1 MAYKQPHRNVTP
13 VKQVD
18 TSPIKLPEPSP
29 LMQSYPVTQRAKST
43 PIKKTDPAK
52 KGASYYVVGGGQGTG
67 GQSIT
72 KGMSQDEVVVTAK
85 KSKGSKGSGSDAKTR
100 AEHRLEKTEKKL
112 ETSINTVG
120 GGEKSNRLRRRAQR
134 LKDKIAR
141 QEGKG
146 KKKYDRKDKK
156 FWRDNK

>member
-13 VKQVD
+13 AKQVD

-29 LMQSYPVTQRAKST
+29 LMQSYNASPITQKAKSS

-52 KGASYYVVGGGQGTG
+52 RGASYYVVGGGQGTG

-85 KSKGSKGSGSDAKTR
+85 KGGKSSSGKTR
-100 AEHRLEKTEKKL
+100 AEHRLDKTQVK
-112 ETSINTVG
+112 
-120 GGEKSNRLRRRAQR
+120 GEKAASKGNY
-134 LKDKIAR
+134 DKA
-141 QEGKG
+141 
-146 KKKYDRKDKK
+146 
-156 FWRDNK
+156 N

>member
-1 MAYKQPHRNVTP
+1 MKFKGIGPQGLG
-13 VKQVD
+13 
-18 TSPIKLPEPSP
+18 IG
-29 LMQSYPVTQRAKST
+29 KS
-43 PIKKTDPAK
+43 PIKKTDPSDPKTNTNVDAFGNTYEPG
-52 KGASYYVVGGGQGTG
+52 GASYYVVGGGQGTG

-85 KSKGSKGSGSDAKTR
+85 KSKGSKESGSDAKTR

-146 KKKYDRKDKK
+146 KKKYARKDKK